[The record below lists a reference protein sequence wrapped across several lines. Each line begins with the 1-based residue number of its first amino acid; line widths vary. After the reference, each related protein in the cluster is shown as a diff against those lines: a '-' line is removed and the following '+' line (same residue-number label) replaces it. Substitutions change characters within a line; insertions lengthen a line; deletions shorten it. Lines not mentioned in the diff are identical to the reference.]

1 MAGLEQGP
9 VKATDVDGLGTGA
22 AAELRRHMTV
32 LFTDLSDSTRLSGL
46 LEAEIFAA
54 LQDDVRRAF
63 DEVVQRH
70 GGTINQYQGDG
81 LQALFGHPQAGEE
94 DGLRATRAAL
104 EVHERVRALRGRY
117 GPGEDFSL
125 DVHSGVHAGLVLV
138 REGGKGIAGRF
149 ELFGAAPGIAKHLSD
164 LAERDEILVSEE
176 TLGPARH
183 LFHTD
188 ERRVE
193 LKGRDEPLAV
203 HRIVA
208 DTSLRTR
215 FEAQARRGLVDFVGR
230 QAELRWLRDALDQA
244 RGGRA
249 RLMVVSASAG
259 VGKTRLAEEFLRHAE
274 AAGFRVARG
283 YCESELS
290 AEPLQPFLQML
301 RTRFDAQAGLP
312 APALLAQAV
321 AALPEALR
329 QRHPELAQAVAA
341 TDPAVQAQQVP
352 GALARLFTA
361 LSRETPQVLFID
373 DWQWADTAT
382 RQVVY
387 RLAAR
392 TDAPLLL
399 LLATRPLE
407 AGDAQLAAAE
417 VLELGP
423 LSGVEADATIRR
435 LLPQADP
442 FLVASIRQHSGGNP
456 LFLEEL
462 CHFAADTGPG
472 LDALRGGSAWLET
485 LIESRVARLP
495 PQQGE
500 VLGAAAV
507 VGNVVPTWLLQALTG
522 CDERHPLVA
531 GMAAQDLLFP
541 GEQAGTLRF
550 KHGITR
556 DVVYGTLG
564 LQRRRS
570 MHAQIA
576 RLLRERAGPGG
587 EAEHCEAL
595 AYHHAGAA
603 DFAEAARYAGMAGDK
618 AMVASSIDRAKTQY
632 RATLHM
638 LDRLPPTPARYQAW
652 RSVVRRLGLA
662 TVFDPSRDEQ
672 ELLRRAIDQ
681 ARAHGDAAGQ
691 AYAQYW
697 LAYLHY
703 ALGETKSAV
712 AHCEDALAN
721 ATALRDAPLLA
732 QARTLLG
739 QALTAAADYPRALDL
754 LDDAAR
760 RPGVP
765 TAGRRSPAVAYA
777 LACRASA
784 LGDVGRFDDA
794 QACFEE
800 ALAALPGPGHEVE
813 GSVLCWRAGVH
824 LWRGRWEAALADA
837 QAAHR
842 VGERVK
848 SLYIFAMSQGLGAYA
863 QWMLGPA
870 PGTLRALQDSAA
882 WLALRDKALFSS
894 LNHGWVS
901 EAMASLGR
909 EAEARAAA
917 ARALARARR
926 RDWLGAA
933 MAGRAL
939 AQLAA
944 QAGEAAP
951 LARALRLADRAA
963 ALRSSPHEA
972 AGNALCRARLAAAR
986 GDRAA
991 AGQHLDAAMEGFRR
1005 LGMDWHLGQAEA
1017 LRAAL

>member
-1 MAGLEQGP
+1 MAVEGAG
-9 VKATDVDGLGTGA
+9 AGA

-32 LFTDLSDSTRLSGL
+32 LFTDLSDSTRLSAL

-54 LQDDVRRAF
+54 LQDDVRRVF
-63 DEVVQRH
+63 DEAVQRH

-81 LQALFGHPQAGEE
+81 LQALFGHPHAGEE

-117 GPGEDFSL
+117 GPEEDFSL
-125 DVHSGVHAGLVLV
+125 DVHSGIHAGLVLV
-138 REGGKGIAGRF
+138 REGGQGIAGRF

-164 LAERDEILVSEE
+164 IAERDEILVSEE

-208 DTSLRTR
+208 GTSLRTR

-230 QAELRWLRDALDQA
+230 QAELRWLREALGQV
-244 RGGRA
+244 REGRRA
-249 RLMVVSASAG
+249 RLVVVSAVAG
-259 VGKTRLAEEFLRHAE
+259 VGKTRLAEEFLQEAE
-274 AAGFRVARG
+274 AAGFGVWRG

-290 AEPLQPFLQML
+290 AQPLQPFLQML
-301 RTRFDAQAGLP
+301 RRRFDAQEALP

-329 QRHPELAQAVAA
+329 QRHPELAQVPAA
-341 TDPAVQAQQVP
+341 AAADPAAQAQQMP
-352 GALARLFTA
+352 GALARHFAALARQAPQALF
-361 LSRETPQVLFID
+361 VD

-392 TDAPLLL
+392 ADAPLLL

-423 LSGVEADATIRR
+423 LSGAEADATIRR

-442 FLVASIRQHSGGNP
+442 FVVARIRQHSGGNP

-462 CHFAADTGPG
+462 CHFAAEAGPG
-472 LDALRGGSAWLET
+472 LDALHGGSAWLET

-507 VGNVVPTWLLQALTG
+507 VGNVVPAWLLQALTG
-522 CDERHPLVA
+522 CDEHHPVVA
-531 GMAAQDLLFP
+531 GLAAQDLLFP
-541 GEQAGTLRF
+541 AEQAGTLRF

-564 LQRRRS
+564 LQRRRA

-576 RLLRERAGPGG
+576 RLLRERAGPAG

-618 AMVASSIDRAKTQY
+618 AMAASSIDRAKTQY

-638 LDRLPPTPARYQAW
+638 LDRLPSTPGRYQAW
-652 RSVVRRLGLA
+652 RAVARRLGLA
-662 TVFDPSRDEQ
+662 TAFDPSRDEQ
-672 ELLRRAIDQ
+672 ALLRRAIDQ
-681 ARAHGDAAGQ
+681 ARAHDDAAGH

-697 LAYLHY
+697 LAYLQY

-712 AHCEDALAN
+712 GHCEQALES
-721 ATALRDAPLLA
+721 ATALRDVPLVV
-732 QARTLLG
+732 QARVLLG
-739 QALTAAADYPRALDL
+739 QALTAAADYARALDL
-754 LDDAAR
+754 FDAAAHG
-760 RPGVP
+760 PGTPVG
-765 TAGRRSPAVAYA
+765 GRRSPGEAYA

-784 LGDVGRFDDA
+784 LGDLGRFDDA
-794 QACFEE
+794 HACFEE

-813 GSVLCWRAGVH
+813 GSVLCWRAGVN
-824 LWRGRWEAALADA
+824 LWQGRWQAALADA

-863 QWMLGPA
+863 QWMLGPQ
-870 PGTLRALQDSAA
+870 PGTLAALQDSAA

-901 EAMASLGR
+901 DAMAALGR
-909 EAEARAAA
+909 PDGARAAA
-917 ARALARARR
+917 ARTLARARR

-939 AQLAA
+939 ARLAA
-944 QAGEAAP
+944 DAGDDVR
-951 LARALRLADRAA
+951 LARALHLADRAA
-963 ALRSSPHEA
+963 ALRRSPHEA
-972 AGNALCRARLAAAR
+972 ACNALCRARLAAAR
-986 GDRAA
+986 GDGAEAA
-991 AGQHLDAAMEGFRR
+991 RQLDAAAEGFQR
-1005 LGMDWHLGQAEA
+1005 LGMDWHLAQAAA
-1017 LRAAL
+1017 LRAGL